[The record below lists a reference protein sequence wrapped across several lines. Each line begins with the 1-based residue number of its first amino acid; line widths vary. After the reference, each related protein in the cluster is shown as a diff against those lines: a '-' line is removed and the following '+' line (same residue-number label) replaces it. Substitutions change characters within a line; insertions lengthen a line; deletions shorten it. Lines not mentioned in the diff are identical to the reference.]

1 MYRVDLDSTLGAF
14 KDPGQ
19 GTWRIPGLS
28 DLCRTTSQIFRHILC
43 VSLCGLPH
51 TESHIFTVDLRRGD
65 LMKRFRG
72 DSLPVLNRKPGA
84 CIHYSPS
91 GVYDV

>member
-28 DLCRTTSQIFRHILC
+28 DLCRTTSQIFRHLLC

-51 TESHIFTVDLRRGD
+51 TESHIFTVNLRHGD

-72 DSLPVLNRKPGA
+72 DSPTSFEQKAWCVHTLQSKRGL
-84 CIHYSPS
+84 
-91 GVYDV
+91 